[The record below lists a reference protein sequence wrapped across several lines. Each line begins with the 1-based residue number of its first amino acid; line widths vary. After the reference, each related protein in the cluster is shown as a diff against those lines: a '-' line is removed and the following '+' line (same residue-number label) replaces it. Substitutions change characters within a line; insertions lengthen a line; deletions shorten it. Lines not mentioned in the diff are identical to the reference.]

1 MHGLRIGSPGR
12 TSRFGCD
19 DVPAKLRAVQP
30 SFLWYDLETFGRDPR
45 RTRIA
50 QFAAL
55 RTDLAL
61 RAIEAPISL
70 FCQPADDLLPSPAAC
85 LLTGITPQRAERE
98 GVCEAEFA
106 ARVHEAMALPGTC
119 VVGYNSLRFDDEFI
133 RCLFYRN
140 FHDPYEREWKHGNTR
155 WDLLDLARLAYAVRP
170 EGIEWPRREDGA
182 PSFRLEDLAR
192 ANGLLHARAHE
203 ALSDV
208 EATVA
213 LARLIRTAQPRLF
226 DYFLGFR
233 SKTRAAALLDFARRT
248 PVLHVSGRYP
258 ALQRCA
264 ALVLPIAPHPTI
276 ANRMLVCDLASDPTS
291 LLELSPEEIAD
302 RLYTPAA
309 DLPEGEQRIGLKEIH
324 LNRCPALIELR
335 HLTEGDLDRLCID
348 LTRCLAHAERLN
360 ACSDLAERVRQV
372 YARRGSRDPAD
383 ADQSLYDGFADD
395 SDRARF
401 ADVRRSSP
409 EVLAANR
416 IVFREPR
423 FDELLFR
430 YRARNWPATLDA
442 AEAERWRE
450 YRAARLESD
459 SGLSEYSYETYYAE
473 IDQLRLARGGE
484 PGVTVLLDALQAWGL
499 RLQEAA

>member
-1 MHGLRIGSPGR
+1 
-12 TSRFGCD
+12 
-19 DVPAKLRAVQP
+19 VQP
-30 SFLWYDLETFGRDPR
+30 SFLFYDLETFGRDPR
-45 RTRIA
+45 RSRIA

-55 RTDLAL
+55 RTDLEL
-61 RAIEAPISL
+61 RPIEPPVSL
-70 FCQPADDLLPSPAAC
+70 FCQPADDLLPSPTAC

-98 GVCEAEFA
+98 GVTEAEFA
-106 ARVHEAMALPGTC
+106 SRVHEAMAVPGTC
-119 VVGYNSLRFDDEFI
+119 VVGYNSLRFDDEFV

-140 FHDPYEREWKHGNTR
+140 FHDPYEREWKQGNTR
-155 WDLLDLARLAYAVRP
+155 WDLLDLARLAYALRP
-170 EGIEWPRREDGA
+170 DGIEWPRREDGA

-192 ANGLLHARAHE
+192 ANGLVHAQAHE

-208 EATVA
+208 EATLA
-213 LARLIRTAQPRLF
+213 LAQRIRAAQPRLF

-233 SKTRAAALLDFARRT
+233 SKSRAAALLDFANRT

-258 ALQRCA
+258 ARQRCA

-276 ANRMLVCDLASDPTS
+276 ANRMLVCDLAPDPTP
-291 LLELSPEEIAD
+291 LMTLTADEIAD

-309 DLPEGEQRIGLKEIH
+309 DLPEGEVRIGLKEIH

-335 HLTEGDLDRLCID
+335 HLGETDLDRLCVD
-348 LTRCLAHAERLN
+348 LSRCLAHAELLN
-360 ACSDLAERVRQV
+360 ACGDLADRVRQV
-372 YARRGSRDPAD
+372 YARRGGRDPAD
-383 ADQSLYDGFADD
+383 ADQALYDGLPDD

-401 ADVRRSSP
+401 ADVRRASP
-409 EVLAANR
+409 DVLAANR
-416 IVFREPR
+416 IVFREAR
-423 FDELLFR
+423 FNELLFR

-450 YRAARLESD
+450 YRAGRLAAE
-459 SGLSEYSYETYYAE
+459 SGLSEYSFESYYAE
-473 IDQLRLARGGE
+473 IDQLRHARGSE